1 MEEINCLWKRKS
13 SERNPSDS
21 ETSGSLSS
29 HSERCFD
36 EDQEMLTVYPNH
48 HLQSPEVA
56 SHAISSYE
64 ETNDS
69 VKRPTEKLS
78 AGFSDKDDLVKQHA
92 KVAEEAVAGWEKAEN
107 EVAILKQQ
115 LDSTIQQNSA
125 LKDQLSHL
133 DGALK
138 ECVRQ
143 LRQSREDQEQKVQQ
157 AVLNKTNEL
166 ESAKTK
172 IESDLHRKIDSL
184 ERENSALKLDLLSLS
199 KDLEVITIERDLS
212 IQAAETASK
221 QHLESIKK
229 VAKLEA
235 ESRKLKATAHKPY
248 NQSDIGVD
256 PSCSDSWASALI
268 AELDQFKNNKGC
280 NENKSVEIDIMDDFL
295 EMERLASLPVP
306 EAISKQDFNGES
318 ALKAELESMTEKLV
332 KLEKEKAELEEKLEK
347 MNRVLI
353 EKLDKVEEEKAEL
366 EEKLEKM
373 DSDLIT
379 ANESKKILEC
389 QLIGVEADSRTLAAE
404 VESLRAEVEK
414 ERDLSETLAVKCN
427 ELEDELTRK
436 KGLEARK
443 IGTSNGELK
452 IKQGELAL
460 AAGKLAECQK
470 TIASLGN
477 QLQSLSTLEEFLVE
491 APALPEFSGAD
502 GESWK
507 LHSNVTFWPKLG
519 SVDSSK
525 VNGESSS
532 LLRDYSDRE
541 SIATSSS
548 SSNSSGGSGN
558 SSGSVKSRNG
568 FAKLFSRS
576 KSGIQIQNQLGN

>member
-1 MEEINCLWKRKS
+1 M
-13 SERNPSDS
+13 
-21 ETSGSLSS
+21 SL
-29 HSERCFD
+29 FFI
-36 EDQEMLTVYPNH
+36 L
-48 HLQSPEVA
+48 L
-56 SHAISSYE
+56 
-64 ETNDS
+64 S
-69 VKRPTEKLS
+69 VVRGNFELI
-78 AGFSDKDDLVKQHA
+78 
-92 KVAEEAVAGWEKAEN
+92 GWEKAEN

-166 ESAKTK
+166 ESVKTK
-172 IESDLHRKIDSL
+172 IESDLHRKVDSL

-235 ESRKLKATAHKPY
+235 EARKLKATAHKPY
-248 NQSDIGVD
+248 NKSDIGVD
-256 PSCSDSWASALI
+256 PSCSDYWASALI

-318 ALKAELESMTEKLV
+318 ALKAELESMTEKL
-332 KLEKEKAELEEKLEK
+332 EKVEIEKAELEEKLEK

-373 DSDLIT
+373 DSDLTT

-389 QLIGVEADSRTLAAE
+389 QLIGVEADARTLAAE

-414 ERDLSETLAVKCN
+414 ERDLSETLTVKCN

-452 IKQGELAL
+452 IKQ
-460 AAGKLAECQK
+460 
-470 TIASLGN
+470 
-477 QLQSLSTLEEFLVE
+477 V
-491 APALPEFSGAD
+491 
-502 GESWK
+502 SW
-507 LHSNVTFWPKLG
+507 F
-519 SVDSSK
+519 
-525 VNGESSS
+525 
-532 LLRDYSDRE
+532 
-541 SIATSSS
+541 
-548 SSNSSGGSGN
+548 
-558 SSGSVKSRNG
+558 
-568 FAKLFSRS
+568 
-576 KSGIQIQNQLGN
+576 